1 MDIFTL
7 LQAETVLA
15 KSAEMAQKDP
25 YGWII
30 TVVSIS
36 VVFISLTLLFVLYYL
51 IGRVVNRFCKAEQT
65 YEDASGIK
73 ADAAEPEDTEPHDK
87 ESYIITI
94 CPKDRISIRNMA
106 PVAGRSA
113 SDAAVPDMKEHT
125 GAAISASSKDITAP
139 LPGVI
144 TAIKVKAGDA
154 VKSGQVV
161 AVLEA
166 MKMENDLLS
175 ETDGTVREVKVE
187 KGDSVLEGA
196 VIITFE

>member
-15 KSAEMAQKDP
+15 KSAEMAQRDP
-25 YGWII
+25 HGWKI

-36 VVFISLTLLFVLYYL
+36 VVFISLALLFVLYYI
-51 IGRVVNRFCKAEQT
+51 IGRIVNRFCKAEQT
-65 YEDASGIK
+65 DEDASGIV
-73 ADAAEPEDTEPHDK
+73 ADAAEPEDIEPHDK

-94 CPKDRISIRNMA
+94 CPKDQINISNQAPMA
-106 PVAGRSA
+106 LRSSA
-113 SDAAVPDMKEHT
+113 EPAVLQQEGNDAARPASGKE
-125 GAAISASSKDITAP
+125 ITSP

-166 MKMENDLLS
+166 MKMENDLLV